1 MSKVLKQGQTFT
13 GSARVRVYQPE
24 PGMPG
29 QAGTGESTDG
39 TENQEADS
47 AGAGGQDTAGKR
59 YALISEEKRKILE
72 HARKQAEQSAARIL
86 EEAYAQRD
94 NIVNTARGEAGRIHD
109 QAKTEGY
116 NQGLNQ
122 ALEDISQDMAGIQA
136 AVDRLGQ
143 GLEEFKRQMNERVA
157 GLAFMMAEKILRKKV
172 EYDEAE
178 LADMVAGAVL
188 SGRDKENITVHIPED
203 AVGLVEALEKR
214 LEPLRDKMG
223 GVLRIK
229 TESRPPGFV
238 QVETEE
244 GIVDASLDVQLDNLK
259 KQLMALNSRE

>member
-1 MSKVLKQGQTFT
+1 MSRVLKQGQTIT

-29 QAGTGESTDG
+29 QAGTGVSTDG
-39 TENQEADS
+39 TGNQETDS

-94 NIVNTARGEAGRIHD
+94 SIVNTARGEAGRIHD
-109 QAKTEGY
+109 QAKMEGY
-116 NQGLNQ
+116 NQGLDQ
-122 ALEDISQDMAGIQA
+122 ALEDISQDIAGIRA
-136 AVDRLGQ
+136 AVDRMGQ
-143 GLEEFKRQMNERVA
+143 GMEEFKRQMNERVA

-178 LADMVAGAVL
+178 LADICL
-188 SGRDKENITVHIPED
+188 LYTSD
-203 AVGLVEALEKR
+203 AA
-214 LEPLRDKMG
+214 D
-223 GVLRIK
+223 
-229 TESRPPGFV
+229 
-238 QVETEE
+238 
-244 GIVDASLDVQLDNLK
+244 D
-259 KQLMALNSRE
+259 

>member
-59 YALISEEKRKILE
+59 YALIS
-72 HARKQAEQSAARIL
+72 AEQSAARIL

-122 ALEDISQDMAGIQA
+122 AMEDISQDMAGIQA

-188 SGRDKENITVHIPED
+188 SERDKENITVHIPED
-203 AVGLVEALEKR
+203 AVGLVETLEKR

>member
-1 MSKVLKQGQTFT
+1 M
-13 GSARVRVYQPE
+13 
-24 PGMPG
+24 
-29 QAGTGESTDG
+29 
-39 TENQEADS
+39 
-47 AGAGGQDTAGKR
+47 
-59 YALISEEKRKILE
+59 
-72 HARKQAEQSAARIL
+72 
-86 EEAYAQRD
+86 
-94 NIVNTARGEAGRIHD
+94 NTARGEAGRIHD

-122 ALEDISQDMAGIQA
+122 ALEDISQ
-136 AVDRLGQ
+136 GQ

-188 SGRDKENITVHIPED
+188 SERDKENITVHIPED

>member
-1 MSKVLKQGQTFT
+1 
-13 GSARVRVYQPE
+13 
-24 PGMPG
+24 
-29 QAGTGESTDG
+29 
-39 TENQEADS
+39 
-47 AGAGGQDTAGKR
+47 
-59 YALISEEKRKILE
+59 
-72 HARKQAEQSAARIL
+72 
-86 EEAYAQRD
+86 
-94 NIVNTARGEAGRIHD
+94 
-109 QAKTEGY
+109 
-116 NQGLNQ
+116 
-122 ALEDISQDMAGIQA
+122 
-136 AVDRLGQ
+136 
-143 GLEEFKRQMNERVA
+143 
-157 GLAFMMAEKILRKKV
+157 MAEKILRKKV

-188 SGRDKENITVHIPED
+188 SERDKENITVHIPED

>member
-94 NIVNTARGEAGRIHD
+94 SIVNTARGEAGRIHD
-109 QAKTEGY
+109 QAKMEGY
-116 NQGLNQ
+116 NQGLDQ
-122 ALEDISQDMAGIQA
+122 ALEDISQDIAGIRA
-136 AVDRLGQ
+136 AV
-143 GLEEFKRQMNERVA
+143 
-157 GLAFMMAEKILRKKV
+157 MMAEKILRKKV

-188 SGRDKENITVHIPED
+188 SERDKENITVHIPED

>member
-94 NIVNTARGEAGRIHD
+94 NIV
-109 QAKTEGY
+109 
-116 NQGLNQ
+116 
-122 ALEDISQDMAGIQA
+122 
-136 AVDRLGQ
+136 DRLGQ

-188 SGRDKENITVHIPED
+188 SERDKENITVHIPED

>member
-1 MSKVLKQGQTFT
+1 MSRVLKQGQTIT

-39 TENQEADS
+39 TGNQETDS

-94 NIVNTARGEAGRIHD
+94 SIVNTARGEAGRIHD
-109 QAKTEGY
+109 QAKMEGY
-116 NQGLNQ
+116 NQGLDQ
-122 ALEDISQDMAGIQA
+122 A
-136 AVDRLGQ
+136 
-143 GLEEFKRQMNERVA
+143 LEEFKRQMNERVA

-188 SGRDKENITVHIPED
+188 SERDKENITVHIPED

>member
-1 MSKVLKQGQTFT
+1 MACQPLSRECRDRLVPGKAQTGQGIRKRTAQNI
-13 GSARVRVYQPE
+13 SDR
-24 PGMPG
+24 
-29 QAGTGESTDG
+29 
-39 TENQEADS
+39 
-47 AGAGGQDTAGKR
+47 DTAGKR

-136 AVDRLGQ
+136 AVDRMGQ
-143 GLEEFKRQMNERVA
+143 GLEEFKRQLNERVA

-178 LADMVAGAVL
+178 LADMVAVL
-188 SGRDKENITVHIPED
+188 SERDKENITVHIPED